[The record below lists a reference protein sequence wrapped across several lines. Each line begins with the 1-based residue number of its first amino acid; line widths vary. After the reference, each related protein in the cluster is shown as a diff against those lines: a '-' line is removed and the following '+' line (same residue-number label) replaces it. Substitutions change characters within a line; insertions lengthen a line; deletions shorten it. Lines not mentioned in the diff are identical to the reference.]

1 MAKKQEIKSEDT
13 EVAIEA
19 VSETPVKEEKAVKKV
34 KKNAKKKVE
43 KVKLTEAE
51 YEKKV
56 LEFAKKGL
64 TSEKIGEALKKEG
77 IHSKEYAKKISQI
90 LGKDYVSPDLT
101 NVTNKLENLKVHVKS
116 NKQDKRAMRD
126 KDRIFSQ
133 LRKIK
138 KYLGLI

>member
-1 MAKKQEIKSEDT
+1 MVKKKEETTETEIVAEAT
-13 EVAIEA
+13 PEVA
-19 VSETPVKEEKAVKKV
+19 VKEVKAVKKL

-56 LEFAKKGL
+56 LGLSAKGL

-101 NVTNKLENLKVHVKS
+101 NVTNKLENLKVHVKA